1 MKKFEPK
8 KILVPVDFSEFSQ
21 DALQAAAEIAELRHA
36 NLTVMHVMMEPQA
49 SVPYEVY
56 IDWQKVKDE
65 IKVDAEKLLREMAG
79 KAGFNGNG
87 MTERV
92 LVWGEPAKVITDAA
106 QNENFDLIVM
116 ATHGRTGLPRLFLGS
131 IAEKV
136 IRHAPCPVLV
146 MRGAVSEE

>member
-1 MKKFEPK
+1 MSKFEPK

-21 DALQAAAEIAELRHA
+21 DALQSAAEIAELRNA
-36 NLTVMHVMMEPQA
+36 NVTVMHVMVEPQT

-65 IKVDAEKLLREMAG
+65 IKVDAQKLLDEMTE
-79 KAGFNGNG
+79 KAGING

-92 LVWGEPAKVITDAA
+92 LVWGEPATVISEAA
-106 QNENFDLIVM
+106 RNENFDLIVM
-116 ATHGRTGLPRLFLGS
+116 ATHGRTGLTRLFLGS
-131 IAEKV
+131 VAENV

-146 MRGAVSEE
+146 MRGAEK